1 MEEFKNGSEN
11 YILPIAITSINGTGV
26 SASESNSKI
35 FLTFESTYKPNHVT
49 LTSSKE
55 YLLEYQYSQG
65 FTNLSSEWKL
75 DGILKSAWAADGD
88 TKVTLAINPALVGT
102 YNALHGTDYSLLT
115 SASLKQSTIMIKQG
129 KTTPEESVALSF
141 SDDMASVQL
150 GTNYVIPVTITN
162 VDGVGA
168 DIGENKVIYIVYK
181 TALVGFL
188 SCVDKPVGSVINDHS
203 GWSFTLNGQSSDLYD
218 YVPDGSIL
226 DIDLG
231 KQENIKTIALHFY
244 EWFYSSES
252 ASIAISND
260 GEKYEDFGVA
270 SGFANKTSYILLLV
284 AKQAQYIRVTF
295 HGALY
300 YSPYINTVGIYT
312 ETE

>member
-1 MEEFKNGSEN
+1 MLFRS
-11 YILPIAITSINGTGV
+11 
-26 SASESNSKI
+26 
-35 FLTFESTYKPNHVT
+35 
-49 LTSSKE
+49 
-55 YLLEYQYSQG
+55 
-65 FTNLSSEWKL
+65 
-75 DGILKSAWAADGD
+75 
-88 TKVTLAINPALVGT
+88 KVTLAINPALVGT

-203 GWSFTLNGQSSDLYD
+203 GIGVGFSFF
-218 YVPDGSIL
+218 
-226 DIDLG
+226 G
-231 KQENIKTIALHFY
+231 KRLERTY
-244 EWFYSSES
+244 
-252 ASIAISND
+252 ND
-260 GEKYEDFGVA
+260 GESGCECSGEGGCPSFVGEDRPFGKPGDRKSTRLNSSHRLESRMPSSA
-270 SGFANKTSYILLLV
+270 
-284 AKQAQYIRVTF
+284 
-295 HGALY
+295 
-300 YSPYINTVGIYT
+300 
-312 ETE
+312 